1 MRAPVRSLLL
11 TCSLVAAVPG
21 ALAAQTPTPEQV
33 RSLLQQRP
41 DVAATLRA
49 RIQSSGLTAE
59 QIRARLTALGY
70 PAGLLDQYLQ
80 AAPVGVTVPPPDS
93 LTIAASQRLG
103 LPPEEPP
110 ADSTLIPPVSP
121 DTMPRFGANVFRRGS
136 SLFQPSLAGPV
147 DANYRLGPGD
157 HLTLILTGEVEQA
170 HPLEVSREGL
180 IFIPQVGQL
189 SVAGLTMAQLQSI
202 LYSRLGRVYSSVRPG
217 PGATTQFQVTVTRLR
232 VNQVFV
238 VGDVVRPG
246 SYQVSAAGTVLTAL
260 YAAGGPS
267 ENGSF
272 RRVQVRRG
280 LRLVDSLDLYDYLLR
295 GDNGADIRL
304 ETNDVVFVPVHGPLV
319 KVRGKVVR
327 PGEYEITAGETL
339 RDLLAI
345 AGGFDASAL
354 RRRVQIDRIL
364 PPAQRQGGGRD
375 RVVIDIGPEQ
385 FADGQAPAFPVE
397 AGDDV
402 KVFEVADRR
411 RNQIV
416 VLGNVWNAGSVG
428 YVRGMRLSDAIRLAG
443 GPKPDVYLDQILISR
458 LRPDSTRIQL
468 RSGFT
473 DSLGGLKVDL
483 PLEEDDEIQVF
494 SRTSFRPLRWV
505 AITGAVKKPASLPY
519 RAGMTLRDA
528 VLLAEGVTEDA
539 LLTDAEI
546 ARMPE
551 DRSTG
556 TLARTIRITLDS
568 TYLFDR
574 SPSGEYLGPPG
585 LAARAAGSPEVTL
598 LPYDNILILRQPDWE
613 LQRTVQITGQVKYP
627 GTYSLRNRTERL
639 TDLVD
644 RAGGLTREAY
654 PNGVEFWRRAERRGQ
669 IGIDLPAALRDPK
682 HRDNLILAAG
692 DSIIV
697 PEFNPVVRV
706 EGAVNSP
713 ISVAFV
719 PGRDLDYYVGASG
732 GYTRLADKGGAFVR
746 QANGKV
752 ESVKRRLLLADS
764 KPRPEPGATV
774 VVPFRD
780 PTDKKDTIG
789 LLSSIAQILAST
801 VAIIVVATR
810 P

>member
-11 TCSLVAAVPG
+11 ISAILSAVPE
-21 ALAAQTPTPEQV
+21 ARAAQTPTPEQV
-33 RSLLQQRP
+33 RRLLEQRP
-41 DVAATLRA
+41 DLAATLRA
-49 RIQSSGLTAE
+49 RIQSSGLTPE
-59 QIRARLTALGY
+59 QIRTRLTTLGY
-70 PAGLLDQYLQ
+70 PAGLLDQYLN
-80 AAPVGVTVPPPDS
+80 PPPIGVVLPQPDS
-93 LTIAASQRLG
+93 LTVAASQALG
-103 LPPEEPP
+103 LPPAEP
-110 ADSTLIPPVSP
+110 ATDTTLIAPASS
-121 DTMPRFGANVFRRGS
+121 DSLPRFGATVFVRGS

-157 HLTLILTGEVEQA
+157 HLTLILTGEVELA
-170 HPLEVSREGL
+170 HALEVSREGL
-180 IFIPQVGQL
+180 IVIPQVGQL
-189 SVAGLTMAQLQSI
+189 SVAGLTMAQLESL

-217 PGATTQFQVTVTRLR
+217 RGATTQFQVTVTRLR

-238 VGDVVRPG
+238 VGDVARPG
-246 SYQVSAAGTVLTAL
+246 SYQISAAGTVLTAL

-267 ENGSF
+267 DKGSF

-280 LRLVDSLDLYDYLLR
+280 GRLVDSLDLYDYLLR

-319 KVRGKVVR
+319 KVRGKVLR
-327 PGEYEITAGETL
+327 PGEYEITAGGTL
-339 RDLLAI
+339 RDLLVI

-364 PPAQRQGGGRD
+364 PPAQRQAGGRD
-375 RVVIDIGPEQ
+375 RVVIDLSPEQ
-385 FADGQAPAFPVE
+385 FADGQAPTFPIE

-402 KVFEVADRR
+402 KVFEVAERR
-411 RNQIV
+411 RNQIM

-468 RSGFT
+468 RSGFA
-473 DSLGGLKVDL
+473 DSLGALKVDL

-494 SRTSFRPLRWV
+494 SRTSFRPFRWV
-505 AITGAVKKPASLPY
+505 AITGAVKRPASLPF

-528 VLLAEGVTEDA
+528 ILLADGVTEDA
-539 LLTDAEI
+539 LLTEAEI

-551 DRSTG
+551 DRSSG

-585 LAARAAGSPEVTL
+585 LAAQAAGSPEVML

-613 LQRTVQITGQVKYP
+613 LQRTVRITGQVKYP
-627 GTYSLRNRTERL
+627 GTYSLRYRTERL
-639 TDLVD
+639 TDLVE

-669 IGIDLPAALRDPK
+669 IGVDLRAALRDPK
-682 HRDNLILAAG
+682 HRDNLILVAG

-719 PGRDLDYYVGASG
+719 PGKDVDYYVGASG
-732 GYTRLADKGGAFVR
+732 GYTRLADRGRAFVR

-752 ESVKRRLLLADS
+752 ESVKRRFLLPDGE
-764 KPRPEPGATV
+764 PRPEPGATV
-774 VVPFRD
+774 IVPFRD
-780 PTDKKDTIG
+780 PADKKNVLG
-789 LLSSIAQILAST
+789 VLSAIVQILAST
-801 VAIIVVATR
+801 VAIIVVAR
-810 P
+810 R